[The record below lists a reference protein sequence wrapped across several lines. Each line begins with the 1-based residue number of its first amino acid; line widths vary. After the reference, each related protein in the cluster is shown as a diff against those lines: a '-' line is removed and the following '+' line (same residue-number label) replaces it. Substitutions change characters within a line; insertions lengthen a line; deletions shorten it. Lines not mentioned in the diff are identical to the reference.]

1 MSEED
6 KGGTSEPAKSL
17 NPDLGYQLLR
27 LARKFP
33 QQLVRQIKKGTHTE
47 DYINHAVIA
56 QRILQ
61 VCGPYSWDW
70 DVVTE
75 DGKVVAVHGK
85 LTVELDGKT
94 VTVSGAGT
102 ETYSKDSTGEKIK
115 KMESDAFKRAASRLG
130 CGLHLWAQDQYF
142 LDIQLAKDLN
152 LDLKEVS

>member
-1 MSEED
+1 M
-6 KGGTSEPAKSL
+6 
-17 NPDLGYQLLR
+17 
-27 LARKFP
+27 
-33 QQLVRQIKKGTHTE
+33 
-47 DYINHAVIA
+47 
-56 QRILQ
+56 
-61 VCGPYSWDW
+61 
-70 DVVTE
+70 VTE